1 MAPVQPAAA
10 RTLVATFDGG
20 FQFPSNDGGSC
31 SEEKLVSSLRVGA
44 ASLVIYKN
52 GSAAEEAT
60 VPSHN
65 FEHLL
70 VT

>member
-1 MAPVQPAAA
+1 MAPVQPAAT

-20 FQFPSNDGGSC
+20 FQFPSTDDSYY
-31 SEEKLVSSLRVGA
+31 SEGKLVFPLRLGA
-44 ASLVIYKN
+44 ASLVIHKN

-60 VPSHN
+60 IPSHN